1 MLALARLYLTVDDL
15 DSCQQQCVQ
24 LLKMDSENDAA
35 TVVSTF
41 SYASTIQVQFLAHGN
56 QINTGTTLRQET
68 AITEYIFGHTKQKL
82 YITSGRVKY
91 SPFLLIFARSFTF
104 TFSFTVV
111 QRYCCKIF
119 IPTRGFLV
127 CMGGI
132 SRPNES
138 DMPLNGVPYMV
149 RLDIYCTQI
158 GPSEHDII
166 AISGQ

>member
-41 SYASTIQVQFLAHGN
+41 SYASTIQGRFLAHGN

-82 YITSGRVKY
+82 YITSGQVKY
-91 SPFLLIFARSFTF
+91 SPFLLILARSFTF

-119 IPTRGFLV
+119 IPIRGFLV

-132 SRPNES
+132 LVGPWFVFCRVIVESRPNES

-149 RLDIYCTQI
+149 RLGIYRN
-158 GPSEHDII
+158 
-166 AISGQ
+166 